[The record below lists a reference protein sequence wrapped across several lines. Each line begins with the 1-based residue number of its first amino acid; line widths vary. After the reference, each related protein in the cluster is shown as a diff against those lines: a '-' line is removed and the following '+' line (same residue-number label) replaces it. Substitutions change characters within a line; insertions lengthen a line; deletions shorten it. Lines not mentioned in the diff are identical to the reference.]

1 MRKIT
6 YCILILSSMTA
17 SIPAMGK
24 EMADSLTVPARKVD
38 FSRLKESADS
48 LTKAYKFNAAVELL
62 QNAKEAAD
70 SADAV
75 RLDEMMVPAQNGSN
89 MTGFCSNPVPVAKER
104 FSLKDFF
111 LYYPLQD
118 RSWRITPNQL
128 DSTANDPFA
137 KAIYIPDDVKQIYWS
152 GKDSDGIRN
161 IYRTALGDS
170 LWTVPE
176 LVNEQLTSSS
186 DEIYPMISPDGKQ
199 LFFASKGLYG
209 MGGYDLYVSNWDK
222 ELNDWGVPVNMGFP
236 YSSPYDDFLYINTA
250 DGKYSM
256 FASNRECPADSV
268 DIYVLEFDSM
278 PVRKEINDPDE
289 LKKLCS
295 LAPDNDP
302 TRIDNLSATTD
313 ENGQNNADMSR
324 YSEQMLT
331 VRSLRDSIYKFSTDL
346 DRDRSWL
353 SETSGEERSRLAASI
368 LSKEAMLPK
377 LQDSLARASREL
389 QKIELEFL
397 QSGIVIDP
405 EKIHREA
412 DRELVGADAGYT
424 FSKKSPGARIRLDM
438 EKPAPSFDY
447 TFQILEQGR
456 FAEDNTIPQGLY
468 YQIQLF
474 SMMSKATVK
483 QIKGLSP
490 VFERPGS
497 NGRRIYSVGL
507 FHTYKDV
514 LANLNKVKRAGFRSA
529 IIVAFL
535 DGKPIT
541 VQKARA
547 IEKHIHELFQIR
559 VFPIDGNSLNENEIA
574 TIKASTDSDMS
585 KTTEGGMISYI
596 LGPYDSR
603 QEADSVTE
611 ALKKAGLSNLRI
623 ESAGLSKAE

>member
-1 MRKIT
+1 
-6 YCILILSSMTA
+6 
-17 SIPAMGK
+17 
-24 EMADSLTVPARKVD
+24 
-38 FSRLKESADS
+38 
-48 LTKAYKFNAAVELL
+48 
-62 QNAKEAAD
+62 
-70 SADAV
+70 
-75 RLDEMMVPAQNGSN
+75 
-89 MTGFCSNPVPVAKER
+89 
-104 FSLKDFF
+104 
-111 LYYPLQD
+111 
-118 RSWRITPNQL
+118 
-128 DSTANDPFA
+128 
-137 KAIYIPDDVKQIYWS
+137 
-152 GKDSDGIRN
+152 
-161 IYRTALGDS
+161 
-170 LWTVPE
+170 
-176 LVNEQLTSSS
+176 
-186 DEIYPMISPDGKQ
+186 
-199 LFFASKGLYG
+199 
-209 MGGYDLYVSNWDK
+209 
-222 ELNDWGVPVNMGFP
+222 
-236 YSSPYDDFLYINTA
+236 
-250 DGKYSM
+250 
-256 FASNRECPADSV
+256 
-268 DIYVLEFDSM
+268 
-278 PVRKEINDPDE
+278 
-289 LKKLCS
+289 
-295 LAPDNDP
+295 
-302 TRIDNLSATTD
+302 
-313 ENGQNNADMSR
+313 
-324 YSEQMLT
+324 
-331 VRSLRDSIYKFSTDL
+331 
-346 DRDRSWL
+346 
-353 SETSGEERSRLAASI
+353 
-368 LSKEAMLPK
+368 MLPK

-574 TIKASTDSDMS
+574 IIKASTDSDMS

-603 QEADSVTE
+603 QEADTVTE

>member
-6 YCILILSSMTA
+6 YCILILSSMAA
-17 SIPAMGK
+17 SIPAIGK

-128 DSTANDPFA
+128 DSTANDTFA

-289 LKKLCS
+289 LKRLCS
-295 LAPDNDP
+295 LMPDNDP
-302 TRIDNLSATTD
+302 TRIDNHSATTD
-313 ENGQNNADMSR
+313 EDSQDMSR

-547 IEKHIHELFQIR
+547 IEKNIHELFQIR

-603 QEADSVTE
+603 QEADTVTE

>member
-1 MRKIT
+1 
-6 YCILILSSMTA
+6 
-17 SIPAMGK
+17 
-24 EMADSLTVPARKVD
+24 
-38 FSRLKESADS
+38 
-48 LTKAYKFNAAVELL
+48 
-62 QNAKEAAD
+62 
-70 SADAV
+70 
-75 RLDEMMVPAQNGSN
+75 
-89 MTGFCSNPVPVAKER
+89 
-104 FSLKDFF
+104 
-111 LYYPLQD
+111 
-118 RSWRITPNQL
+118 
-128 DSTANDPFA
+128 
-137 KAIYIPDDVKQIYWS
+137 
-152 GKDSDGIRN
+152 
-161 IYRTALGDS
+161 
-170 LWTVPE
+170 
-176 LVNEQLTSSS
+176 
-186 DEIYPMISPDGKQ
+186 
-199 LFFASKGLYG
+199 
-209 MGGYDLYVSNWDK
+209 
-222 ELNDWGVPVNMGFP
+222 
-236 YSSPYDDFLYINTA
+236 
-250 DGKYSM
+250 M

-302 TRIDNLSATTD
+302 TRIDNHSATTD
-313 ENGQNNADMSR
+313 EDGQNNADMSR

-490 VFERPGS
+490 VFERPGA

-547 IEKHIHELFQIR
+547 IEKNIHELFQIR

-603 QEADSVTE
+603 QEADTVTE